1 MIPENRIPTH
11 PGEVL
16 REDFLLPL
24 GLTASALGKHMG
36 VPASH
41 ISELSQE
48 KRDVTPKLAWLLAQA
63 FGTSPEFWA
72 NLQSAHDLA
81 KSRPRRRTK
90 TVRRL
95 TATV

>member
-16 REDFLLPL
+16 REEFLLPL
-24 GLTASALGKHMG
+24 GLTPSALGKHMG
-36 VPASH
+36 VPSSH
-41 ISELSQE
+41 ISELTQE

-72 NLQSAHDLA
+72 NLQSTHDLA
-81 KSRPRRRTK
+81 KSRPRRKTK
-90 TVRRL
+90 SVGRL